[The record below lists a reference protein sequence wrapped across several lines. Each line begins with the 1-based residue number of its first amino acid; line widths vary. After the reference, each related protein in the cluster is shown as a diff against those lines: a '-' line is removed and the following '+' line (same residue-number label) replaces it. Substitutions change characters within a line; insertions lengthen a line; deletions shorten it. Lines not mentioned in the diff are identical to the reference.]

1 MSKPIPKLPIGAFSD
16 DIARMTMRKLR
27 SRKDGEGTN
36 DDAKP
41 ETQYSKSRAK
51 LAASLKEKLLYGGGG
66 AAAAAAAATLGDD
79 ALTLIRR
86 GLTFGR
92 RSMALSENIAH
103 AQQQAVE
110 GAPAPV
116 EEKPQVAR

>member
-66 AAAAAAAATLGDD
+66 AAAAATLTDD
-79 ALTLIRR
+79 ALALIRR
-86 GLTFGR
+86 GLNFGR
-92 RSMALSENIAH
+92 RSMALSDNIAH
-103 AQQQAVE
+103 AQNAQQAE
-110 GAPAPV
+110 APV
-116 EEKPQVAR
+116 EEKPQVMR